1 MRTHLR
7 PSVLIYGVLISAVL
21 IGACRHQK
29 DQGILFLRIG
39 GSASARDVVE
49 ALVEA
54 FRLEQPDTEVEL
66 LPFTHSGAALVALR
80 SGQMDVACITREPS
94 REEREGLVVYPF
106 ALDPLVFAAHRS
118 AGVRAVTTQQVRWIY
133 GGRVDNWKQVG
144 GEDLPIFLLD
154 RPEYTSPKRLLRR
167 TIFSELEIA
176 PHALVLESPDLMD
189 EALTV
194 YRGGIGY
201 TSLRAALGLGEQVVV
216 LKLDGIVPG
225 PEAVRSGRYRL
236 ARPVS
241 FAVRRGTHPGIRR
254 FLEFLAGARAREV
267 AEARAMVPVRRE
279 IRVGVPPMRN
289 IVALEAKYGP
299 LVRYLAD
306 RLGRP
311 VELVHEA
318 TYPDLT
324 EAFRTNQLDAA
335 FAGSFAYVVAHVEA
349 GVEALA
355 RPDYGG
361 VSHYRG
367 VIYVR
372 ADSPFHSIEDLKG
385 ARVVHAGHATTA
397 GQVFPLY
404 LLRIRGLPAP
414 ELFFASFVDAGSH
427 EAAIRAV
434 LEGRADAAAAKDL
447 VFEEMAREVPEIR
460 RLLRALAV
468 SPPVPSNAFV
478 AGPLLSPALREHIR
492 TILLEMDRSP
502 QGRRALAALGATRF
516 VSTTDQ
522 DYRNL
527 REMISVVS
535 DQLADHFHYR

>member
-1 MRTHLR
+1 MIWFLR
-7 PSVLIYGVLISAVL
+7 NARWSAVL
-21 IGACRHQK
+21 LLVATASGCTRPAAERPSPI
-29 DQGILFLRIG
+29 RIG
-39 GSASARDVVE
+39 GSSSARDVVE
-49 ALVEA
+49 ALAEG
-54 FRLEQPDTEVEL
+54 FRLEHPDTAVDV
-66 LPFTHSGAALVALR
+66 LPSTHSGAALLALR
-80 SGQMDVACITREPS
+80 NGELDIACITREPT
-94 REEREGLVVYPF
+94 RKEREGLLVYPF

-118 AGVRAVTTQQVRWIY
+118 AGVRGVTTQQVRWIY
-133 GGRVDNWKQVG
+133 AGRVRNWREVG
-144 GEDLPIFLLD
+144 GNDLPIFLLD

-167 TIFSELEIA
+167 TIFSELEVA
-176 PHALVLESPDLMD
+176 PDALVLESPELMN
-189 EALTV
+189 EALAA
-194 YRGGIGY
+194 YKGSIGY
-201 TSLRAALGLGEQVVV
+201 TSFRAALALGERAVV
-216 LKLDGIVPG
+216 LKLDGVVPG

-241 FAVRRGTHPGIRR
+241 FAVRRPTNPGVRR
-254 FLEFLAGARAREV
+254 FLEFLARARDV

-324 EAFRTNQLDAA
+324 EAFRTNQIDAA

-349 GVEALA
+349 GVEPLA

-372 ADSPFHSIEDLKG
+372 ADSPYHSIEDLAG
-385 ARVVHAGHATTA
+385 ARVVHAGHTTTA

-404 LLRIRGLPAP
+404 LLRTRGLPPP
-414 ELFFASFVDAGSH
+414 ERFFASFVDAGSH

-434 LEGRADAAAAKDL
+434 VEGRADAAAAKDL
-447 VFEEMAREVPEIR
+447 VFEEMAREVPELR

-502 QGRRALAALGATRF
+502 QGRKALAALGATRF
-516 VSTTDQ
+516 LSTTDQ
-522 DYRNL
+522 DYQNL
-527 REMISVVS
+527 RDMISVVS